1 MIVQASEL
9 RTQLVGYI
17 DGMMRTST
25 AGYLGAVTSA
35 QGFPALCTALSKL
48 ALAVLRHHFD
58 NAATVSF
65 LQRLFAGFISRACD
79 EDQSGE
85 IGAFECPF
93 PDLWI
98 LAFSQ
103 ATEQVAA

>member
-9 RTQLVGYI
+9 RTQLVGYM

-65 LQRLFAGFISRACD
+65 LHRLFAGFIPRACD

-85 IGAFECPF
+85 
-93 PDLWI
+93 
-98 LAFSQ
+98 LAPLN
-103 ATEQVAA
+103 EKVMPIPRP